1 MLEQKIVENSSI
13 WDLHI
18 HTCKCPKGNDEF
30 SKLSVKDYVDGLVK
44 LFKNY
49 PLLKMIS
56 FTDHNFISEEVYNEF
71 ISKNTGIEIIYGI
84 EVDTYLSKEDEQ
96 KDAKHNNYKHV
107 IFISIIENLN

>member
-56 FTDHNFISEEVYNEF
+56 LRIIILLVKKFIMNLF
-71 ISKNTGIEIIYGI
+71 QEIQ
-84 EVDTYLSKEDEQ
+84 E
-96 KDAKHNNYKHV
+96 
-107 IFISIIENLN
+107 